1 MKLLFTVM
9 DGASGSNNPDLD
21 NKTSLE
27 AANTPA
33 LSQLAKNSKMGLM
46 SVVPGIA
53 PESDS
58 AVLSLLG
65 YDPNKYYTGRGP
77 LEAIGAGMDFKDG
90 DLALRCNF
98 ATVDNKK
105 IIDRRVGRSLKTK
118 EAKALQKIINKRV
131 KLSGAK
137 FEFRAT
143 LGHRGALIIRS
154 SNELYPNI
162 TYTDPAYDKKG
173 FVSMAKKDFEPLV
186 KESVALDKKS
196 ELSAHLVNEF
206 SEKTTAVLD
215 ECRINRTRQKKGLFK
230 ANAVLMRDAG
240 NENPK
245 LFNINERYGVKWAI
259 LANMP
264 LERGIAGAA
273 GMDVIKINDEKNY
286 DEWVNKTIKAMKKY
300 DCLYIHLKGPDE
312 PGHDGDALR
321 KKLTIEE
328 IDNKFYS
335 RLIENIDLN
344 DTIVVVTSDH
354 CTPCSMKA
362 HSSDPV
368 ALMISHPRLK
378 DSYPGFDE
386 KICKKG
392 NIFLNKGTDLMP
404 LLMEIFKE
412 SV

>member
-1 MKLLFTVM
+1 
-9 DGASGSNNPDLD
+9 
-21 NKTSLE
+21 
-27 AANTPA
+27 
-33 LSQLAKNSKMGLM
+33 
-46 SVVPGIA
+46 
-53 PESDS
+53 
-58 AVLSLLG
+58 
-65 YDPNKYYTGRGP
+65 
-77 LEAIGAGMDFKDG
+77 
-90 DLALRCNF
+90 
-98 ATVDNKK
+98 
-105 IIDRRVGRSLKTK
+105 
-118 EAKALQKIINKRV
+118 
-131 KLSGAK
+131 
-137 FEFRAT
+137 
-143 LGHRGALIIRS
+143 
-154 SNELYPNI
+154 
-162 TYTDPAYDKKG
+162 
-173 FVSMAKKDFEPLV
+173 LV

-245 LFNINERYGVKWAI
+245 LFNINERYDVKWAI

-335 RLIENIDLN
+335 RLIENIDLK
-344 DTIVVVTSDH
+344 DTIIVVTSDH

-378 DSYPGFDE
+378 DSYLGFDE

-412 SV
+412 IV